1 MTVPDRKT
9 SGSKGRRSNGRV
21 ASRLV
26 ALSSAGIVAVYA
38 AGFYRTKAAADR
50 LADADAQRRRPDAD
64 AVPFTPAPPQPQ
76 RSPVTFAL
84 PTRPAPERINT
95 AAPQSGSARQLPDAP
110 APVTAQ
116 TQPVN
121 GVSAS
126 AAVEATP
133 PAQEPPADVAGEPAV
148 ATQTGS
154 APATAT
160 LEQPVTA
167 PAPPKPLPPYKDG
180 TYLGWG
186 SCRHGDI
193 QASVTIAAGRIT
205 EAKIAQCWTRYSCSW
220 IDPIV
225 PQVTARQSPNVDY
238 VSGATRASTPSTGRS
253 STHSRKPSKAVACRR
268 RCCHPR
274 G

>member
-1 MTVPDRKT
+1 MTVPNRKT
-9 SGSKGRRSNGRV
+9 SGSKSRRSNGKV
-21 ASRLV
+21 ATRLV
-26 ALSSAGIVAVYA
+26 ALSSAGVVAVYA

-50 LADADAQRRRPDAD
+50 LADADAHRRRPDAD
-64 AVPFTPAPPQPQ
+64 AAPFAPAPPQPQ
-76 RSPVTFAL
+76 ASPVTFAL
-84 PTRPAPERINT
+84 PTRPAPERKNT
-95 AAPQSGSARQLPDAP
+95 AAAQSPSARQSPYAP
-110 APVTAQ
+110 APATAQ
-116 TQPVN
+116 AQSANDVP
-121 GVSAS
+121 AS

-133 PAQEPPADVAGEPAV
+133 PAQQPLAVEPAAV

-154 APATAT
+154 ALATAA

-167 PAPPKPLPPYKDG
+167 QAPAKPLLPYKDG

-225 PQVTARQSPNVDY
+225 PQVAARQSPNVDY
-238 VSGATRASTPSTGRS
+238 VSGATQSVDAFYWAVVDAL
-253 STHSRKPSKAVACRR
+253 SKAK
-268 RCCHPR
+268 
-274 G
+274 